1 MQPTPV
7 LISQCISIGTGL
19 PLPASG
25 ICASGMTLN
34 TTLGKCFQTICGPI
48 PTLVPVAGQTG
59 GGLTIGWLIGVIMG
73 YVYPFAGILLF
84 FVIASAGY
92 DYILSWGEPEKITSA
107 QSKMTYA
114 LIGVVLLVASYMLV
128 RVVGA
133 VMGLDLPF

>member
-1 MQPTPV
+1 MQPTPN
-7 LISQCISIGTGL
+7 LIAQCINIGSGL
-19 PLPASG
+19 TPPAGG
-25 ICASGMTLN
+25 ICASGMTLQN
-34 TTLGKCFQTICGPI
+34 GKCYSTICGPI
-48 PTLVPVAGQTG
+48 PTVAQAAGAVGDGIT
-59 GGLTIGWLIGVIMG
+59 LGWLIGVIMG

-92 DYILSWGEPEKITSA
+92 DYILSSGEPEKLTSA

-114 LIGVVLLVASYMLV
+114 LIGIVLLVASYMIV